1 MTREQDQGLSRG
13 SAGRPKHR
21 KLYSCPRWPLI
32 ACHGAG
38 SEPLPLGFGSR
49 RSSSSSALLGI
60 HLRKPVAQSLLGWR
74 HPIPK
79 IIDHFRN
86 LLVLRGLFLRLH
98 LHDVE
103 LLCGIGAQDG
113 GLAFQDFH
121 DQQAGL
127 AVYLLD
133 RTLEEHLQQLVET
146 IQIERDDP
154 QLRSVIDLG
163 QRTIE
168 PPGPAKKSSRPSF
181 EAPRSIIGG

>member
-98 LHDVE
+98 LRDVE
-103 LLCGIGAQDG
+103 LLRAIEAEHCC
-113 GLAFQDFH
+113 LSFHDFH
-121 DQQAGL
+121 TQQSSL
-127 AVYLLD
+127 RIHVLD
-133 RTLEEHLQQLVET
+133 RALVEGLQQPIET
-146 IQIERDDP
+146 I
-154 QLRSVIDLG
+154 
-163 QRTIE
+163 
-168 PPGPAKKSSRPSF
+168 
-181 EAPRSIIGG
+181 